1 MAVENPFDQKIGYQ
15 FSLDLD
21 DYTIKPLGKNVIVRD
36 MNFEGRTL
44 DSGIVLLGDD
54 GKTDGIRPRWAQV
67 YTVGP
72 DQTDVAVGQWVLLE
86 HGRWSRGIKIIKGG
100 EEFTNDRLKM
110 AANKDDGYTDGVSS
124 VEAQKV
130 LDAQDDAIF
139 NKTKAVAIVLSCFAA
154 LSL

>member
-1 MAVENPFDQKIGYQ
+1 MQENPFNQNIGYQ

-54 GKTDGIRPRWAQV
+54 GKTDGIRPRWAKV
-67 YTVGP
+67 YTIGP

-86 HGRWSRGIKIIKGG
+86 HGRWSRGIKIVKDG
-100 EEFTNDRLKM
+100 EEFTIRRADPGSIM
-110 AANKDDGYTDGVSS
+110 MVSDTEPQSETIANS
-124 VEAQKV
+124 VHAER
-130 LDAQDDAIF
+130 
-139 NKTKAVAIVLSCFAA
+139 KTRDYA
-154 LSL
+154 

>member
-1 MAVENPFDQKIGYQ
+1 MAVENPFDQNIGYQ

-54 GKTDGIRPRWAQV
+54 GKTDGIRPRWAKV
-67 YTVGP
+67 YTIGP

-86 HGRWSRGIKIIKGG
+86 HGRWSRGIKITKDG
-100 EEFTNDRLKM
+100 EEFTIRRADP
-110 AANKDDGYTDGVSS
+110 
-124 VEAQKV
+124 
-130 LDAQDDAIF
+130 DAIMMVSDEEP
-139 NKTKAVAIVLSCFAA
+139 NSESIATSVHAERKTRDYA
-154 LSL
+154 

>member
-1 MAVENPFDQKIGYQ
+1 MAVENPFDQNIGYQ

-36 MNFEGRTL
+36 MNFEARTL

-86 HGRWSRGIKIIKGG
+86 HGRWSRGIKITKNG
-100 EEFTNDRLKM
+100 EEFTIRRADP
-110 AANKDDGYTDGVSS
+110 
-124 VEAQKV
+124 
-130 LDAQDDAIF
+130 DAIMMVSDEQPQSETIATSVHAER
-139 NKTKAVAIVLSCFAA
+139 KTRDYA
-154 LSL
+154 

>member
-1 MAVENPFDQKIGYQ
+1 MAVENPFDQNIGYQ

-86 HGRWSRGIKIIKGG
+86 HGRWSRGIKITKDG
-100 EEFTNDRLKM
+100 EEFTIRRADP
-110 AANKDDGYTDGVSS
+110 
-124 VEAQKV
+124 
-130 LDAQDDAIF
+130 DAIMMVSDEEP
-139 NKTKAVAIVLSCFAA
+139 NSESIATSVHAERKTRDYA
-154 LSL
+154 

>member
-1 MAVENPFDQKIGYQ
+1 MAVENPFDQNIGYQ

-67 YTVGP
+67 YAVGP

-86 HGRWSRGIKIIKGG
+86 HGRWSRGIKITKDG
-100 EEFTNDRLKM
+100 EEFTIRRADP
-110 AANKDDGYTDGVSS
+110 
-124 VEAQKV
+124 
-130 LDAQDDAIF
+130 DAIMMVSDEEP
-139 NKTKAVAIVLSCFAA
+139 NSESIATSVHAERKTRDYA
-154 LSL
+154 